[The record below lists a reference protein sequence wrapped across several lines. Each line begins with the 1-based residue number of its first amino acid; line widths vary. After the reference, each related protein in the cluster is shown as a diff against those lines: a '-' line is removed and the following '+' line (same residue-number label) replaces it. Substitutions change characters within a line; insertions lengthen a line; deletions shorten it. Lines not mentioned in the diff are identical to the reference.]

1 MDFIMSIVDK
11 LFGITLTTLALYVF
25 GAISAITLLLY
36 MIDKIKAKLGA
47 WRIPEKTLL
56 LLSFLGG
63 GVGGA
68 LGMFLFRHKIRHWYF
83 VLINTLGVLLQAGT
97 LYYLYFVLKI
107 GF

>member
-1 MDFIMSIVDK
+1 MNLIASTVDK
-11 LFGITLTTLALYVF
+11 LFGITLTTLVLYIFAAL
-25 GAISAITLLLY
+25 SAITLLLY

-56 LLSFLGG
+56 LLSFFGG

-83 VLINTLGVLLQAGT
+83 VLVNTLGVLLQAGA
-97 LYYLYFVLKI
+97 LYYLYFVLKV
-107 GF
+107 